1 MTTPKISCKSISKKY
16 LRQWIFRGLSYT
28 FESGKSY
35 AITGNN
41 GSGKSTLIKILSG
54 SVLPTKGKVD
64 YIQEDGNIIS
74 DDKVF
79 EKIVYAAPY
88 FDLIEEF
95 TLLEALEFH
104 FSFKPVVR
112 NLDLMR
118 LPEKM
123 LLDGAQNKAI
133 KHFSSGMKQRLKLG
147 LAFYSDVPVMFLD
160 EPCSNLDETGINWYK
175 EEILKIHNE
184 RLIIVSSNQKFEYE
198 FVDFVLN
205 VMDYK

>member
-1 MTTPKISCKSISKKY
+1 MTTPRISCENISKKY
-16 LRQWIFRGLSYT
+16 LRQWIFRDLSYT

-54 SVLPTKGKVD
+54 AILPTNGKIS
-64 YIQEDGNIIS
+64 YLKEDGDSIHE
-74 DDKVF
+74 DKVY
-79 EKIVYAAPY
+79 EQIVYAAPY

-104 FSFKPVVR
+104 FSFKPVVENI
-112 NLDLMR
+112 NLKE

-175 EEILKIHNE
+175 NEILKIHNQ